1 MRSNI
6 LVGAALMA
14 LAAAADG
21 SSMMFGFG
29 DGKSMKS
36 GASALQM
43 ISESLER
50 AGGLTAK
57 EDNDGR
63 QALENIAVK
72 RVIEILQ
79 DTQGKVTALFEREE
93 KEMSDFSSF
102 CDNEVLQRTKAV
114 EASERKIAGL
124 SAAIA
129 DATKHA
135 RATENEAASM
145 SSAVAAKMRAMV
157 DAAEK
162 RAKGQ
167 SRFVSAQGQLVE
179 TGNDVNKSIELL
191 RQGMSLS
198 KAASLEEKKTVAMAL
213 SATLTKIV
221 RSPWSARTTSRGVL
235 QSFLKAAHGQRGHG
249 VSPHNVMASL
259 VSLQRTCQTNLKMVK
274 AAETRAA
281 VGFDTMARDLAD
293 AKATREKKLA
303 GVQALGTALAHELSR
318 AKQELAKAQMAKK
331 GDEAFLSSLR
341 QECSAAEDAW
351 AVRKKAHT
359 EETATVDKA
368 RKTLRQRSFFQGLL
382 SAKSPKADS
391 GNDER
396 TKLVRSK
403 VAEHLK
409 ATGRKLSSFMM
420 LELAGMAAVDSIQA
434 TRSHIQG
441 LMVKLQG
448 SARSDA
454 AQEELCEENLAKSEG
469 EKREDIAKVDEL
481 QGRMGKATAAKAA
494 LEASIGELEAELSA
508 IGKGTA
514 EAVRIREE
522 QQKTSEEAIRDYSDA
537 VASIEQ
543 AKEALKEYQAGTGV
557 LLQVQDVGAA
567 AAHGI
572 RDSSVISILQTAGNE
587 FRAMLKEVKVSEA
600 RAAAAHKKMMAESKA
615 AKVTKYS
622 QLKSSQA
629 ELKVVSGGLNQGAQS
644 EVEALKA
651 LEAVAARLARLQPE
665 CQLEAQASAA
675 KTAKRGAELTGLKQ
689 ALKILDGPALLQGEV
704 SVHRSL
710 RASAVTV
717 ATAKKT
723 SMVKSSSADDLDKEV
738 AESLAGD
745 TSGSGLNQLLNE
757 AEQDGEAEAD
767 AEMQG
772 LKDALSENN

>member
-43 ISESLER
+43 ISENLER
-50 AGGLTAK
+50 MGGLTAK

-93 KEMSDFSSF
+93 KEMSEFSDF
-102 CDNEVLQRTKAV
+102 CDNEVMQRTRAV

-135 RATENEAASM
+135 RATEAQEASM
-145 SSAVAAKMRAMV
+145 SAAVAAKMRAMV

-167 SRFVSAQGQLVE
+167 SRFVSAQSQLVD
-179 TGNDVNKSIELL
+179 TSNDVNKSMGLL
-191 RQGMSLS
+191 RHGISLS
-198 KAASLEEKKTVAMAL
+198 KAASLDDKKKVAMAL

-221 RSPWSARTTSRGVL
+221 HSPWSARTTSRGVL

-293 AKATREKKLA
+293 AKADGEKKLA
-303 GVQALGTALAHELSR
+303 GVQALGTALARELSR
-318 AKQELAKAQMAKK
+318 AKQELAKAQVAKK

-351 AVRKKAHT
+351 AGRKKAHT
-359 EETATVDKA
+359 EEAATVDKA
-368 RKTLRQRSFFQGLL
+368 RKTLRQRSFFQGAL
-382 SAKSPKADS
+382 SAKSPKANAGD
-391 GNDER
+391 DER
-396 TKLVRSK
+396 TKLVRSR
-403 VAEHLK
+403 VADHLK
-409 ATGRKLSSFMM
+409 TAGRKLSSFMM
-420 LELAGMAAVDSIQA
+420 LELAGMAAVDSVQA

-441 LMVKLQG
+441 H
-448 SARSDA
+448 S
-454 AQEELCEENLAKSEG
+454 
-469 EKREDIAKVDEL
+469 
-481 QGRMGKATAAKAA
+481 
-494 LEASIGELEAELSA
+494 
-508 IGKGTA
+508 
-514 EAVRIREE
+514 
-522 QQKTSEEAIRDYSDA
+522 
-537 VASIEQ
+537 
-543 AKEALKEYQAGTGV
+543 
-557 LLQVQDVGAA
+557 
-567 AAHGI
+567 
-572 RDSSVISILQTAGNE
+572 
-587 FRAMLKEVKVSEA
+587 
-600 RAAAAHKKMMAESKA
+600 
-615 AKVTKYS
+615 
-622 QLKSSQA
+622 
-629 ELKVVSGGLNQGAQS
+629 
-644 EVEALKA
+644 
-651 LEAVAARLARLQPE
+651 
-665 CQLEAQASAA
+665 
-675 KTAKRGAELTGLKQ
+675 
-689 ALKILDGPALLQGEV
+689 
-704 SVHRSL
+704 
-710 RASAVTV
+710 
-717 ATAKKT
+717 
-723 SMVKSSSADDLDKEV
+723 
-738 AESLAGD
+738 
-745 TSGSGLNQLLNE
+745 
-757 AEQDGEAEAD
+757 
-767 AEMQG
+767 
-772 LKDALSENN
+772 